1 MVIFHSYVS
10 LPEGSMLLFLVFFP
24 HRIHDIQKFQ
34 DTEAWIWRNWD
45 LLSDVFSPKR
55 ALPSVC
61 LWPLPGNCHPFV
73 ERWNCK
79 EGTQISYKQ
88 MMRLNTKNSRMHV
101 LKSPKYAFAQVE
113 CKEHCFFGGWSVQV
127 IAESYYSKEVS
138 KVSTCTWQQHSNE
151 ASFSHHEP

>member
-1 MVIFHSYVS
+1 M
-10 LPEGSMLLFLVFFP
+10 
-24 HRIHDIQKFQ
+24 
-34 DTEAWIWRNWD
+34 
-45 LLSDVFSPKR
+45 
-55 ALPSVC
+55 C

-101 LKSPKYAFAQVE
+101 LKSPKYVFAQVE

-138 KVSTCTWQQHSNE
+138 KVSTCTWQHIPTKQVFPTMNHRNSTWPTPTPVPSPNAQDALGRRLPHAERCSGGKCRFHNLQTYKVVPHSQLRWCN
-151 ASFSHHEP
+151 